1 LPSRTVW
8 SVILAAM
15 IMAFAALSITPAS
28 AQVTSSG
35 GMPLPVDQAFK
46 LSATRQNDGSVQI
59 RWTIAPGYYLYQD
72 KFSFARSGSDLPV
85 PELQGNGQSKD
96 DPTFGPSTVFHD
108 HVAAVLPLDASA
120 SAPLEVRYQGCQD
133 HGICY
138 PPIVRH
144 VDATTLAVTDPEERA
159 PATQANG
166 WTTPAVTTPASGP
179 ATGNET
185 GISIAADNG
194 GMIGSLLK
202 DGGVAM
208 VLASFMLF
216 GVLLAFTPCVFPMY
230 PILAGAIARQ
240 GESVTA
246 LRGFTLSLAYVLAMA
261 SAFGLLGV
269 AAAWS
274 GQNLQMALQS
284 PLAIGAV
291 SVLFVVLA
299 LSMFGL
305 FELQLP
311 SAWVNAIGRLGQGN
325 RGSLASAGLLGF
337 TSALIV
343 GPCVTAPLAGALIY
357 IAQTGDV
364 ALGAAS
370 LFALGL
376 GKGIPL
382 IAFGTLGPKALPKA
396 GAWMTV
402 VRQAF
407 GFVFVATAIWMVS
420 RIIPAEAGLA
430 LWALFAIGLAVWLGA
445 FDTIG
450 PDASGRRRAA
460 KAAGIAA
467 ALYGI
472 VLAVGAASG
481 AGDPFRPLANLAA
494 GTGGAP
500 GSSEALAFRSAGTP
514 AELQTEI
521 AGRNG
526 KPSLLYVTAD
536 WCVTCAVIDRS
547 VLSDPAVQS
556 TLARFNLIKLDVS
569 GNTPEQRQIMQGLQ
583 VVGPPTMIFVDPE
596 GREATGTRLVGD
608 VTKATLQ
615 ASVEQIG
622 SDKTGTVR

>member
-1 LPSRTVW
+1 
-8 SVILAAM
+8 
-15 IMAFAALSITPAS
+15 
-28 AQVTSSG
+28 
-35 GMPLPVDQAFK
+35 MPLPVDQAFQ
-46 LSATRQNDGSVQI
+46 LSATRQADSSVRLQ
-59 RWTIAPGYYLYQD
+59 WTIAPGYYLYQD
-72 KFSFARSGSDLPV
+72 KFSFKRGASDLAV
-85 PELQGNGQSKD
+85 PDLQGNGQSKD

-108 HVAAVLPLDASA
+108 HVAAVVPLDASA
-120 SAPLEVRYQGCQD
+120 PDPLEVRYQGCQD
-133 HGICY
+133 NGICY
-138 PPIVRH
+138 PPLVRH
-144 VDATTLAVTDPEERA
+144 LDAVTLAVTDPEERG
-159 PATQANG
+159 PATQANE
-166 WTTPAVTTPASGP
+166 WTAPALAAPA
-179 ATGNET
+179 N
-185 GISIAADNG
+185 GITIAADNG
-194 GMIGSLLK
+194 GMIDSLLK

-208 VLASFMLF
+208 VLASFLLF

-246 LRGFTLSLAYVLAMA
+246 FKGFTLSLAYVLAMA
-261 SAFGLLGV
+261 TAFGLLGV
-269 AAAWS
+269 VAAWS

-291 SVLFVVLA
+291 SALFIVLA

-396 GAWMTV
+396 GAWMTA

-420 RIIPAEAGLA
+420 RLIPAEAGLA

-445 FDTIG
+445 FDSLD
-450 PDASGRRRAA
+450 PDASGRRRTA
-460 KAAGIAA
+460 KAVGIAA

-481 AGDPFRPLANLAA
+481 ASDPFRPLGNLVA
-494 GTGGAP
+494 GTGAGTGP
-500 GSSEALAFRSAGTP
+500 TEALAFRTAGTP
-514 AELQTEI
+514 TELQAQI
-521 AGRNG
+521 AGANG

-536 WCVTCAVIDRS
+536 WCVTCAVIDRR
-547 VLSDPAVQS
+547 VLSDPAIQS

-569 GNTPEQRQIMQGLQ
+569 DNTPKQRQIMESLQ

-596 GREATGTRLVGD
+596 GRETTGTRLVGD
-608 VTKATLQ
+608 VTRGTLQ
-615 ASVEQIG
+615 ASVER
-622 SDKTGTVR
+622 TGTAR

>member
-1 LPSRTVW
+1 MPLPSRTIW
-8 SVILAAM
+8 SVLVAVLMIAIAA
-15 IMAFAALSITPAS
+15 ISTPAP
-28 AQVTSSG
+28 AQVTSTG
-35 GMPLPVDQAFK
+35 GMPLPVDQAFQ
-46 LSATRQNDGSVQI
+46 LSATREGDEGVRLQ
-59 RWTIAPGYYLYQD
+59 WTIASGYYLYHD
-72 KFSFARSGSDLPV
+72 KFGVTQGASDLAM

-108 HVAAVLPLDASA
+108 HVAAVVPLGASA
-120 SAPLEVRYQGCQD
+120 SGPLEVHYQGCQD
-133 HGICY
+133 NGICY

-144 VDATTLAVTDPEERA
+144 VDVTTLAVTDPQQRA
-159 PATQANG
+159 PATQAHE
-166 WTTPAVTTPASGP
+166 WTAPISGAPALASGV
-179 ATGNET
+179 T
-185 GISIAADNG
+185 IAADNG
-194 GMIGSLLK
+194 GLIGSLLK

-208 VLASFMLF
+208 VLASFLMF

-240 GESVTA
+240 GDSVTA
-246 LRGFTLSLAYVLAMA
+246 VRGFNLSLAYVLAMA
-261 SAFGLLGV
+261 TAFGLLGV
-269 AAAWS
+269 VAAWS

-291 SVLFVVLA
+291 SILFVILA

-311 SAWVNAIGRLGQGN
+311 SAWVNAIGRIGQGD
-325 RGSLASAGLLGF
+325 RGSLASAALLGF

-396 GAWMTV
+396 GAWMTS

-420 RIIPAEAGLA
+420 RLIPAEAALA

-445 FDTIG
+445 FDSLG
-450 PDASGRRRAA
+450 PDAPGRRRTA

-481 AGDPFRPLANLAA
+481 ANDPFRPLSNLTAN
-494 GTGGAP
+494 TRGGA
-500 GSSEALAFRSAGTP
+500 GSAQALAFRNAATP
-514 AELQTEI
+514 AELRTGLA
-521 AGRNG
+521 AGNG

-536 WCVTCAVIDRS
+536 WCITCAVIDRS
-547 VLSDPAVQS
+547 ILSDPAVQS

-569 GNTPEQRQIMQGLQ
+569 ANTPDQRQIMQSLQ
-583 VVGPPTMIFVDPE
+583 VVGPPTMIFVGPE
-596 GREATGTRLVGD
+596 GQEATGTRLVGD
-608 VTKATLQ
+608 VTKATLW
-615 ASVEQIG
+615 ASVER
-622 SDKTGTVR
+622 TGLVQ

>member
-1 LPSRTVW
+1 MPLPSRTIW
-8 SVILAAM
+8 SVLVAVLMIAIAA
-15 IMAFAALSITPAS
+15 ISTPAS
-28 AQVTSSG
+28 AQVTSTG
-35 GMPLPVDQAFK
+35 GMPLPVDQAFQ
-46 LSATRQNDGSVQI
+46 LSATREGDEGVRLQ
-59 RWTIAPGYYLYQD
+59 WTIASGYYLYHD
-72 KFSFARSGSDLPV
+72 KFGVTQGASDLAM

-108 HVAAVLPLDASA
+108 HVAAVVPLGASA
-120 SAPLEVRYQGCQD
+120 SGPLEVHYQGCQD
-133 HGICY
+133 NGICY

-144 VDATTLAVTDPEERA
+144 VDVTTLAVTDPQQRA
-159 PATQANG
+159 PATQAHE
-166 WTTPAVTTPASGP
+166 WTAPISGAPALASGV
-179 ATGNET
+179 T
-185 GISIAADNG
+185 IAADNG
-194 GMIGSLLK
+194 GLIGSLLK

-208 VLASFMLF
+208 VLASFLMF

-240 GESVTA
+240 GDSVTA
-246 LRGFTLSLAYVLAMA
+246 VRGFNLSLAYVLAMA
-261 SAFGLLGV
+261 TAFGLLGV
-269 AAAWS
+269 VAAWS

-291 SVLFVVLA
+291 SILFVILA

-311 SAWVNAIGRLGQGN
+311 SAWVNAIGRIGQGD
-325 RGSLASAGLLGF
+325 RGSLASAALLGF

-396 GAWMTV
+396 GAWMTS

-420 RIIPAEAGLA
+420 RLIPAEAALA

-445 FDTIG
+445 FDSLG
-450 PDASGRRRAA
+450 PDAPGRRRTA

-481 AGDPFRPLANLAA
+481 ANDPFRPLSNLTAN
-494 GTGGAP
+494 TRGGA
-500 GSSEALAFRSAGTP
+500 GSAQALAFRNAATP
-514 AELQTEI
+514 AELRTGLA
-521 AGRNG
+521 AGNG

-536 WCVTCAVIDRS
+536 WCITCAVIDRS
-547 VLSDPAVQS
+547 ILSDPAVQS

-569 GNTPEQRQIMQGLQ
+569 ANTPDQRQIMQSLQ
-583 VVGPPTMIFVDPE
+583 VVGPPTMIFVGPE
-596 GREATGTRLVGD
+596 GQEATGTRLVGD
-608 VTKATLQ
+608 VTKATLW
-615 ASVEQIG
+615 ASVER
-622 SDKTGTVR
+622 TGLVQ

>member
-1 LPSRTVW
+1 MLARTVW
-8 SVILAAM
+8 TFFVAVLMTALAAVSSM
-15 IMAFAALSITPAS
+15 PAS
-28 AQVTSSG
+28 AQVTSTG
-35 GMPLPVDQAFK
+35 AMPLPVDRAFQ
-46 LSATRQNDGSVQI
+46 LSAIRQDDASVKLE
-59 RWTIAPGYYLYQD
+59 WTIAPGYYLYED
-72 KFSFARSGSDLPV
+72 KIGFRQGASDLAV

-108 HVAAVLPLDASA
+108 QVAAVVPITSA
-120 SAPLEVRYQGCQD
+120 GPLEVRYQGCQD
-133 HGICY
+133 NGICY
-138 PPIVRH
+138 PPIIRH

-159 PATQANG
+159 QATLANDWTAPASA
-166 WTTPAVTTPASGP
+166 APASGI
-179 ATGNET
+179 A
-185 GISIAADNG
+185 IAADDG

-202 DGGVAM
+202 DGGVLM

-216 GVLLAFTPCVFPMY
+216 GTLLAFTPCVFPMY

-240 GESVTA
+240 GESVTP

-261 SAFGLLGV
+261 TAFGLLGV
-269 AAAWS
+269 VAAWS

-291 SVLFVVLA
+291 SILFVVLA
-299 LSMFGL
+299 MSMFGL

-311 SAWVNAIGRLGQGN
+311 SAWVNAIGGLGQGN

-420 RIIPAEAGLA
+420 RLLPAEAGLA
-430 LWALFAIGLAVWLGA
+430 LWALFSIGLAVWLGA
-445 FDTIG
+445 FDTLG
-450 PDASGRRRAA
+450 PDASGRRRTA
-460 KAAGIAA
+460 KAAGLAA

-472 VLAVGAASG
+472 ALGLGAASG
-481 AGDPFRPLANLAA
+481 GGDPLRPLGSLVAQR
-494 GTGGAP
+494 GGAARTT
-500 GSSEALAFRSAGTP
+500 EALAFRTAGTP
-514 AELQTEI
+514 TELQNQVA
-521 AGRNG
+521 AGDG

-547 VLSDPAVQS
+547 VFPDPAVQAE
-556 TLARFNLIKLDVS
+556 LGRFNLIKLDVS
-569 GNTPEQRQIMQGLQ
+569 GNTPEQRQIMQSLQ
-583 VVGPPTMIFVDPE
+583 VVGPPTMIFVDRE
-596 GREATGTRLVGD
+596 GRETAGTRLVGD
-608 VTKATLQ
+608 VTRATLQ
-615 ASVEQIG
+615 ASAA
-622 SDKTGTVR
+622 KTGIAQ

>member
-1 LPSRTVW
+1 MTA
-8 SVILAAM
+8 LAAVSAM
-15 IMAFAALSITPAS
+15 PAS
-28 AQVTSSG
+28 AQVTSTG
-35 GMPLPVDQAFK
+35 AMPLPVDQAFQ
-46 LSATRQNDGSVQI
+46 LSASRQADGNVRLQ
-59 RWTIAPGYYLYQD
+59 WTIAPGYYLYRDQ
-72 KFSFARSGSDLPV
+72 FGVRRGAADLAV
-85 PELQGNGQSKD
+85 RELLGNAQSKD

-108 HVAAVLPLDASA
+108 HVTAVLPLDASA
-120 SAPLEVRYQGCQD
+120 PGPLEVRYQGCQEN
-133 HGICY
+133 GICY

-144 VDATTLAVTDPEERA
+144 IDAATLTVAAPEERTPTALANEWTA
-159 PATQANG
+159 PSSAAPVNG
-166 WTTPAVTTPASGP
+166 IT
-179 ATGNET
+179 
-185 GISIAADNG
+185 IAADDG

-208 VLASFMLF
+208 VLASFLLF

-240 GESVTA
+240 GDSVTA
-246 LRGFTLSLAYVLAMA
+246 LKGFTLSLAYVVAMA
-261 SAFGLLGV
+261 TAFGLLGV
-269 AAAWS
+269 VAAWS

-311 SAWVNAIGRLGQGN
+311 SSWVAVIGRLGQGN

-357 IAQTGDV
+357 IAQTGNV

-396 GAWMTV
+396 GAWMIA
-402 VRQAF
+402 VRQGF
-407 GFVFVATAIWMVS
+407 GFVFVATAIWMIS
-420 RIIPAEAGLA
+420 RLIPGEAGLA

-445 FDTIG
+445 FDSLSA
-450 PDASGRRRAA
+450 DAPGRRRTA

-467 ALYGI
+467 ALYGVI
-472 VLAVGAASG
+472 LAVGAASG
-481 AGDPFRPLANLAA
+481 SGDPFRPLGNLLAQAGGGAGPMQSSASAFRTA
-494 GTGGAP
+494 GTA
-500 GSSEALAFRSAGTP
+500 AAFRTAT
-514 AELQTEI
+514 AD
-521 AGRNG
+521 RNG

-536 WCVTCAVIDRS
+536 WCVTCAVIDRT
-547 VLSDPAVQS
+547 VLPDPAIQS
-556 TLARFNLIKLDVS
+556 IMARFNLIKLDVS
-569 GNTPEQRQIMQGLQ
+569 SNTPEQRQIMESLQ
-583 VVGPPTMIFVDPE
+583 VVGPPTMIFVDAS
-596 GREATGTRLVGD
+596 GRETTGTRLVGD
-608 VTKATLQ
+608 VTKASLQ
-615 ASVEQIG
+615 ASVDRMG
-622 SDKTGTVR
+622 APR

>member
-1 LPSRTVW
+1 MPLLARSIWPVF
-8 SVILAAM
+8 VAVLMVALAAV
-15 IMAFAALSITPAS
+15 FTTSGS
-28 AQVTSSG
+28 AQVTSTG
-35 GMPLPVDQAFK
+35 GMPLPVDQAFQ
-46 LSATRQNDGSVQI
+46 LSATRQDDGHLRIQ
-59 RWTIAPGYYLYQD
+59 WTIAPGYYLYQD
-72 KFSFARSGSDLPV
+72 KIGFRRGASDLAV

-108 HVAAVLPLDASA
+108 RVAAVVPLAASA
-120 SAPLEVRYQGCQD
+120 SGPLEVRYQGCQD
-133 HGICY
+133 NGICY
-138 PPIVRH
+138 PPLLRH
-144 VDATTLAVTDPEERA
+144 VDATTLAVFDPEERA
-159 PATQANG
+159 PATLAND
-166 WTTPAVTTPASGP
+166 WTAPNAVAPASGI
-179 ATGNET
+179 A
-185 GISIAADNG
+185 IAADDG

-202 DGGVAM
+202 DGGVLM

-216 GVLLAFTPCVFPMY
+216 GTLLAFTPCVFPMY

-240 GESVTA
+240 GESVTP
-246 LRGFTLSLAYVLAMA
+246 LRGFTLSVAYVLAMA
-261 SAFGLLGV
+261 TAFGLLGV
-269 AAAWS
+269 VAAWS

-291 SVLFVVLA
+291 SILFVVLA
-299 LSMFGL
+299 MSMFGL

-311 SAWVNAIGRLGQGN
+311 SAWVNAIGGLGQGN

-364 ALGAAS
+364 VLGAAS

-396 GAWMTV
+396 GAWMTA

-420 RIIPAEAGLA
+420 RIIPPEAGLA

-445 FDTIG
+445 FDTLG
-450 PDASGRRRAA
+450 PDATGRRRTA
-460 KAAGIAA
+460 KAAGLAA

-481 AGDPFRPLANLAA
+481 ANDPLRPLGNLVAQRGSAA
-494 GTGGAP
+494 GTT
-500 GSSEALAFRSAGTP
+500 EALAFRSAGTP
-514 AELQTEI
+514 NELQSQI
-521 AGRNG
+521 ASRDGR
-526 KPSLLYVTAD
+526 PSLLYVTAD

-547 VLSDPAVQS
+547 VLSDPVIQAGLS
-556 TLARFNLIKLDVS
+556 RFNLIKLDVS
-569 GNTPEQRQIMQGLQ
+569 GNTPEQRQIMQSLQ
-583 VVGPPTMIFVDPE
+583 VVGPPTMIFVDPQ
-596 GREATGTRLVGD
+596 GRETAGTRLIGD
-608 VTKATLQ
+608 VTRGTLQ
-615 ASVEQIG
+615 ASAA
-622 SDKTGTVR
+622 KTGTAQ

>member
-1 LPSRTVW
+1 MMLV
-8 SVILAAM
+8 
-15 IMAFAALSITPAS
+15 FAALAIAPAA

-46 LSATRQNDGSVQI
+46 LSATRQNDGTVQI
-59 RWTIAPGYYLYQD
+59 RWAIAPGYYLYED
-72 KFSFARSGSDLPV
+72 KLSFSRGGAAVTAPNL
-85 PELQGNGQSKD
+85 EGNGQSKD

-108 HVAAVLPLDASA
+108 HVAAVVSLDASG
-120 SAPLEVRYQGCQD
+120 SAPLEVRYQGCQEN
-133 HGICY
+133 GICY
-138 PPIVRH
+138 PPLVRH
-144 VDATTLAVTDPEERA
+144 VDATTLAITDPDERA
-159 PATQANG
+159 PATQASQ
-166 WTTPAVTTPASGP
+166 WSAPTEAAPASEG
-179 ATGNET
+179 GT
-185 GISIAADNG
+185 GIAIAADNG

-240 GESVTA
+240 GEAVTA

-274 GQNLQMALQS
+274 GQNLQMVLQS
-284 PLAIGAV
+284 PLAVGAV
-291 SVLFVVLA
+291 SALFVVLA

-311 SAWVNAIGRLGQGN
+311 SAWVNSIGRLGQGN

-396 GAWMTV
+396 GAWMST

-445 FDTIG
+445 FDSLG
-450 PDASGRRRAA
+450 PDAPGRRRTA

-467 ALYGI
+467 ALYGV
-472 VLAVGAASG
+472 VLAIGAASG
-481 AGDPFRPLANLAA
+481 AGDPFRPLGNLVA
-494 GTGGAP
+494 GTGGST
-500 GSSEALAFRSAGTP
+500 GSPEALAFRSAGTP
-514 AELQTEI
+514 AELQTKI
-521 AGRNG
+521 AERNG

-547 VLSDPAVQS
+547 VLSDPTIQS
-556 TLARFNLIKLDVS
+556 TLAQYNLIKLDVS
-569 GNTPEQRQIMQGLQ
+569 GNTPDQRQIMQGLQ
-583 VVGPPTMIFVDPE
+583 VVGPPTMIFVDPN
-596 GREATGTRLVGD
+596 GKEAVGTRLVGD

-615 ASVEQIG
+615 ASVDKAGAE
-622 SDKTGTVR
+622 KTGMVR

>member
-1 LPSRTVW
+1 MPSRTIW
-8 SVILAAM
+8 SVLVAVLMIAIAA
-15 IMAFAALSITPAS
+15 ISTPAS
-28 AQVTSSG
+28 AQVTSTG
-35 GMPLPVDQAFK
+35 GMPLPVDQAFQ
-46 LSATRQNDGSVQI
+46 LSATREGDEGVRLQ
-59 RWTIAPGYYLYQD
+59 WTIASGYYLYHD
-72 KFSFARSGSDLPV
+72 KFGVTQGASDLAM

-108 HVAAVLPLDASA
+108 HVAAVVPLGASA
-120 SAPLEVRYQGCQD
+120 SGPLEVHYQGCQD
-133 HGICY
+133 NGICY

-144 VDATTLAVTDPEERA
+144 VDVTTLAVTDPQQRA
-159 PATQANG
+159 PATQAHE
-166 WTTPAVTTPASGP
+166 WTAPISGAPALASGV
-179 ATGNET
+179 T
-185 GISIAADNG
+185 IAADNG
-194 GMIGSLLK
+194 GLIGSLLK

-208 VLASFMLF
+208 VLASFLMF

-240 GESVTA
+240 GDSVTA
-246 LRGFTLSLAYVLAMA
+246 VRGFNLSLAYVLAMA
-261 SAFGLLGV
+261 TAFGLLGV
-269 AAAWS
+269 VAAWS

-291 SVLFVVLA
+291 SILFVILA

-311 SAWVNAIGRLGQGN
+311 SAWVNAIGRIGQGD
-325 RGSLASAGLLGF
+325 RGSLASAALLGF

-396 GAWMTV
+396 GAWMTS

-420 RIIPAEAGLA
+420 RLIPAEAALA

-445 FDTIG
+445 FDSLG
-450 PDASGRRRAA
+450 PDAPGRRRTA

-481 AGDPFRPLANLAA
+481 ANDPFRPLSNLTAN
-494 GTGGAP
+494 TRGGA
-500 GSSEALAFRSAGTP
+500 GSAQALAFRNAATP
-514 AELQTEI
+514 AELRTGLA
-521 AGRNG
+521 AGNG

-536 WCVTCAVIDRS
+536 WCITCAVIDRS
-547 VLSDPAVQS
+547 ILSDPAVQS

-569 GNTPEQRQIMQGLQ
+569 ANTPDQRQIMQSLQ
-583 VVGPPTMIFVDPE
+583 VVGPPTMIFVGPE
-596 GREATGTRLVGD
+596 GQEATGTRLVGD
-608 VTKATLQ
+608 VTKATLW
-615 ASVEQIG
+615 ASVER
-622 SDKTGTVR
+622 TGLVQ

>member
-1 LPSRTVW
+1 
-8 SVILAAM
+8 
-15 IMAFAALSITPAS
+15 MALAALSIMPAS

-35 GMPLPVDQAFK
+35 RMPLPVDQAFK
-46 LSATRQNDGSVQI
+46 LSATRQNDGSVQLK
-59 RWTIAPGYYLYQD
+59 WAIAPGYYLYED
-72 KFSFARSGSDLPV
+72 KLSFSRGGAAVSAPNV
-85 PELQGNGQSKD
+85 EGNGQSKD
-96 DPTFGPSTVFHD
+96 DPTFGRSTVFHD
-108 HVAAVLPLDASA
+108 HVAAVVPLDASEP
-120 SAPLEVRYQGCQD
+120 APLEVRYQGCQD
-133 HGICY
+133 NGICY
-138 PPIVRH
+138 PPLVRH
-144 VDATTLAVTDPEERA
+144 VDATTLAVTDPDERA
-159 PATQANG
+159 PATQATQ
-166 WTTPAVTTPASGP
+166 WRAPAEAAPASASG
-179 ATGNET
+179 T
-185 GISIAADNG
+185 GIAIAADNG

-202 DGGVAM
+202 DGGVSM
-208 VLASFMLF
+208 VLASFILF

-230 PILAGAIARQ
+230 PILAGAIARE

-246 LRGFTLSLAYVLAMA
+246 LKGFALSLAYVLAMA

-284 PLAIGAV
+284 SLAVGAV
-291 SVLFVVLA
+291 SALFVVLA

-311 SAWVNAIGRLGQGN
+311 SAWVNSIGRLGQGN

-364 ALGAAS
+364 ALGASS

-396 GAWMTV
+396 GAWMSA

-407 GFVFVATAIWMVS
+407 GFVFVATAIWMVL

-445 FDTIG
+445 FDTLG
-450 PDASGRRRAA
+450 PDAPGRRRTA
-460 KAAGIAA
+460 KAAGIAV
-467 ALYGI
+467 ALYGV

-481 AGDPFRPLANLAA
+481 AGDPFRPLGNLVA
-494 GTGGAP
+494 GTR
-500 GSSEALAFRSAGTP
+500 GSAGSEALAFRSAGTP
-514 AELQTEI
+514 AELKTKI
-521 AGRNG
+521 AERNG

-547 VLSDPAVQS
+547 VLSDTSIQS
-556 TLARFNLIKLDVS
+556 TLAQFNLIKLDVS
-569 GNTPEQRQIMQGLQ
+569 DNTSEQRKIMQGLQ
-583 VVGPPTMIFVDPE
+583 VVGPPTMIFVDPN
-596 GREATGTRLVGD
+596 GREAAGTRLVGD
-608 VTKATLQ
+608 VTKTALQ
-615 ASVEQIG
+615 ASVEKA
-622 SDKTGTVR
+622 SAEKTGMVR

>member
-1 LPSRTVW
+1 MLARTVW
-8 SVILAAM
+8 TVFIAALMTALAAFST
-15 IMAFAALSITPAS
+15 IPAS
-28 AQVTSSG
+28 AQVTATG

-46 LSATRQNDGSVQI
+46 LSVSRQDDGHIRVQ
-59 RWTIAPGYYLYQD
+59 WTIAPGYYLYED
-72 KFSFARSGSDLPV
+72 KIGFRRGGSDLAV
-85 PELQGNGQSKD
+85 PRLEGNGQSKD

-108 HVAAVLPLDASA
+108 RIAAVVPLSGTA

-133 HGICY
+133 NGICY
-138 PPIVRH
+138 PPLIRH
-144 VDATTLAVTDPEERA
+144 VDATTLAVFDPEERA
-159 PATQANG
+159 QTPLANDWTAPNSAAPANG
-166 WTTPAVTTPASGP
+166 IA
-179 ATGNET
+179 
-185 GISIAADNG
+185 IAADNG

-202 DGGVAM
+202 DGGVLM
-208 VLASFMLF
+208 VLGSFMLF

-246 LRGFTLSLAYVLAMA
+246 LRGFTLSLAYVVAMA
-261 SAFGLLGV
+261 TAFGLLGV
-269 AAAWS
+269 VAAWS

-291 SVLFVVLA
+291 SILFLVLA

-311 SAWVNAIGRLGQGN
+311 SAWVNAIGGLGQGS

-396 GAWMTV
+396 GAWMTA

-445 FDTIG
+445 FDTLG
-450 PDASGRRRAA
+450 PDATGRRRTG
-460 KAAGIAA
+460 KAAGLAA

-481 AGDPFRPLANLAA
+481 ATDPFRPLGNLVAQRGSAPAA
-494 GTGGAP
+494 T
-500 GSSEALAFRSAGTP
+500 EALTFRTAGTP
-514 AELQTEI
+514 SELQTEM

-526 KPSLLYVTAD
+526 RPSLLYVTAD

-547 VLSDPAVQS
+547 VLSDPAIQS

-569 GNTPEQRQIMQGLQ
+569 GNTPEQQQIMKGLQ
-583 VVGPPTMIFVDPE
+583 VVGPPTMIFVNPE

-622 SDKTGTVR
+622 SEKTGALR

>member
-1 LPSRTVW
+1 MPSRTVW
-8 SVILAAM
+8 SVIVAAM
-15 IMAFAALSITPAS
+15 IIALAALSIAPAS

-46 LSATRQNDGSVQI
+46 LSATRQNSGSVQVQ
-59 RWTIAPGYYLYQD
+59 WTIAPGYYLYQD
-72 KFSFARSGSDLPV
+72 KFSFRRGDSDLPV
-85 PELQGNGQSKD
+85 PDVQGNGQSKD

-108 HVAAVLPLDASA
+108 HVAAVVGLDASA
-120 SAPLEVRYQGCQD
+120 PGPLEVHYQGCQD

-144 VDATTLAVTDPEERA
+144 VDATTLAVTDPEERG
-159 PATQANG
+159 PATQAG
-166 WTTPAVTTPASGP
+166 KWTAPAATAP

-185 GISIAADNG
+185 GIAIAADNG

-291 SVLFVVLA
+291 CTLFVVLA

-311 SAWVNAIGRLGQGN
+311 SAWVHAIGGLGQGN

-396 GAWMTV
+396 GAWMTA

-445 FDTIG
+445 FDSIG
-450 PDASGRRRAA
+450 PDAPGRHRAA

-481 AGDPFRPLANLAA
+481 AGDPFRPLGNLVA
-494 GTGGAP
+494 GTGGVP
-500 GSSEALAFRSAGTP
+500 SSSEALVFRSAGTP

-521 AGRNG
+521 ADRNG

-547 VLSDPAVQS
+547 VLSDHAIQS

-569 GNTPEQRQIMQGLQ
+569 VNTPEQRQIMQGLQ

-596 GREATGTRLVGD
+596 GREPAGTRLVGD

-615 ASVEQIG
+615 TSIE
-622 SDKTGTVR
+622 KTGMVR